1 MAASCAASMILGRRT
16 SDRRRNCR
24 ATAPRRDVRRAFR
37 LNRSAERTGPPVSQL
52 IVFLALA
59 FSIVIAIF
67 AVQNPTPVPVSF
79 LLFRADPVPVSVLV
93 LISAAL
99 GAAAMLFLGVARE
112 VSLRWRHRATAQQL
126 KASQARVAELE
137 AAQPTAALPSTTP
150 AAATGVAAKPD
161 GNQETASRT

>member
-1 MAASCAASMILGRRT
+1 
-16 SDRRRNCR
+16 
-24 ATAPRRDVRRAFR
+24 
-37 LNRSAERTGPPVSQL
+37 VSQL

-93 LISAAL
+93 LITAAL
-99 GAAAMLFLGVARE
+99 GAAAMLLLGIARE

-126 KASQARVAELE
+126 KAAQARIAELE
-137 AAQPTAALPSTTP
+137 AAAAVNSQPSAVSLTPKSGKAEAVPQTAPIPES
-150 AAATGVAAKPD
+150 
-161 GNQETASRT
+161 